1 MDLEILL
8 WCVVALL
15 VAAPAGVVVAR
26 RASTSVFVYAI
37 TLGVSAVALISAV
50 WFLLANQGATHT
62 LRLPLG
68 LPWLGAHI
76 RLDPLAAAFLVV
88 VNLGGAA
95 ASLYGLG
102 YGRHESDPRR
112 VVPFF
117 AAFLAGMNLVVLAD
131 DAIDKLVAAGSVLAD
146 SRRPIVDSAVSIAVQ
161 DGAPRPDIST
171 GDALRESVLAARS
184 VGYSTGPSGTAL
196 LKLFE
201 RWGVREALA
210 DRLVQAPA
218 GVPVGSLVAQGS
230 VELGFQQYSELMH
243 VDGIDVL
250 GDMPP
255 GFEII
260 TTFTGAVVAKS
271 SNAAAVSDLL
281 DFMTGAD
288 TATLK
293 RERGMRVP
301 AKPHAS

>member
-1 MDLEILL
+1 MTQTFITGISSMATRQVLADLASAYEQARG
-8 WCVVALL
+8 VA
-15 VAAPAGVVVAR
+15 VRIESVGGVDAAR
-26 RASTSVFVYAI
+26 RVQA
-37 TLGVSAVALISAV
+37 G
-50 WFLLANQGATHT
+50 
-62 LRLPLG
+62 
-68 LPWLGAHI
+68 
-76 RLDPLAAAFLVV
+76 
-88 VNLGGAA
+88 
-95 ASLYGLG
+95 
-102 YGRHESDPRR
+102 ESFD
-112 VVPFF
+112 
-117 AAFLAGMNLVVLAD
+117 LVVLAD

-271 SNAAAVSDLL
+271 SNAAAVRELL
-281 DFMTGAD
+281 DFMTSAD